1 MSATT
6 NQDLAAAP
14 PGPEPGRRE
23 WGAGRVTALVVGVLL
38 VVVGLGLLAGAAAVR
53 VTDTVFRDST
63 GYLMSTAVQ
72 LSTSRHALVSEDAHL
87 EDGVPAVDL
96 QGRWLGTVKVE
107 ASTSD
112 RDGVFVGIARSAD
125 VDAYLDGVGHSV
137 VRELVDTGG
146 GSPRLDTVPG
156 GPPAAA
162 PGERAIWVASAEGPG
177 TRTLTWPV
185 QEGEWTLVVMNADAA
200 APVEAEVA
208 VGTTAPALEDLAWSL
223 LVAGMLVACAGLV
236 ALTAALVRR
245 R

>member
-6 NQDLAAAP
+6 SQARGTAS
-14 PGPEPGRRE
+14 PEPEPSRRS
-23 WGAGRVTALVVGVLL
+23 WGAGRVAA
-38 VVVGLGLLAGAAAVR
+38 VVVGLLLVIIGLGVLAGGAAVR

-63 GYLMSTAVQ
+63 GYLMSSSVPLAAP
-72 LSTSRHALVSEDAHL
+72 SHALVSEDAHL
-87 EDGVPAVDL
+87 VDGVPAVDL
-96 QGRWLGTVKVE
+96 PGRWLGTVKVE

-137 VRELVDTGG
+137 VHELDTGG
-146 GSPRLDTVPG
+146 GSPQLEPVPG
-156 GPPAAA
+156 GAPAAD
-162 PGERAIWVASAEGPG
+162 PGDSTIWVASAAGPG

-208 VGTTAPALEDLAWSL
+208 VGTTAPAMGDLAWSL
-223 LVAGMLVACAGLV
+223 LVAGVVVTCVGLV
-236 ALTAALVRR
+236 VLTAALVRR